1 MLKKRYIVLL
11 AIIAILSIGTFLWF
25 QSQNVDEGYV
35 YATREADLWIIELG
49 PKEVE
54 GKTEEEILLLLEE
67 ISSES
72 GGAFYDIPLVN
83 RITGTN
89 FEEGDKVKVYWS
101 GMVFQTQ
108 PAKIKDTTLIWKTGE

>member
-1 MLKKRYIVLL
+1 MKKRYIVLL
-11 AIIAILSIGTFLWF
+11 TLIVIFLIGGVVWF

-35 YATREADLWIIELG
+35 YMARDSDLWIMELDAQ
-49 PKEVE
+49 EVE
-54 GKTEEEILLLLEE
+54 GKSKEEIVLLLEE

-83 RITGTN
+83 RITGAD

-101 GMVFQTQ
+101 GWVMQSQ
-108 PAKIKDTTLIWKTGE
+108 PAKIKDTVLIWKTGE